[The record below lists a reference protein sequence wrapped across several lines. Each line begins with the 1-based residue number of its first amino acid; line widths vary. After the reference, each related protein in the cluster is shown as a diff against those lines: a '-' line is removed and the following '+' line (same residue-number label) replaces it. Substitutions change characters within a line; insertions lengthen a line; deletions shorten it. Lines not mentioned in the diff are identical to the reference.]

1 MAATGGHYLQPEE
14 VTAGLVRNSERTA
27 GRGQEFYDTI
37 NEIRMIVP
45 LTKDHRGSSQN
56 GFTNAVTHY
65 WQYYLDQ
72 PSTRNRI
79 AQTWRYVLEY
89 CFIGWIILTKS

>member
-14 VTAGLVRNSERTA
+14 SNSRPSTKLQPVEA
-27 GRGQEFYDTI
+27 KNSFYDTI

-45 LTKDHRGSSQN
+45 LTNDHRGSSQN

-72 PSTRNRI
+72 PLYIRIVI
-79 AQTWRYVLEY
+79 AQTWRYFVE
-89 CFIGWIILTKS
+89 ILF